1 MVDLVGSGGAV
12 QAATQA
18 LKSATQQD
26 VSSVQGIDPNQAGQ
40 QPVNAV
46 QTASEAQA
54 PNHNAGLKGERPE
67 NTEVPRGTY
76 LDVSA

>member
-1 MVDLVGSGGAV
+1 MVDLVGSGSAV

-26 VSSVQGIDPNQAGQ
+26 DSSVQGIDPNRAGQ

-46 QTASEAQA
+46 QTANDAQA
-54 PNHNAGLKGERPE
+54 PNHNAGLTGERPE
-67 NTEVPRGTY
+67 KTDVPRGTY

>member
-1 MVDLVGSGGAV
+1 MFDLIGSGSAV

-26 VSSVQGIDPNQAGQ
+26 DSSVQGIDPNQAGQ
-40 QPVNAV
+40 RSVNAV

-54 PNHNAGLKGERPE
+54 PNHNTGLKGERP
-67 NTEVPRGTY
+67 
-76 LDVSA
+76 